1 LNSPANPTPAAAGG
15 RFSGLSPASW
25 VAAQNLINQAFGLIL
40 FAIQAPLLGPRAFG
54 LIALVMV
61 FIGFCEYVLEISA
74 TDALISVRDID
85 AQHYSTMTTVN
96 ALIAVV
102 LGAAVLLCAQAIAG
116 LFHEPELEPILRV
129 MAALPLVS
137 ALASAPNAASR
148 RDLQFRPL
156 ALRVLAGTLIGG
168 AAGLTLTVLHFGV
181 WALVWQ
187 TIVQRIVNVALLWKL
202 VAMPFRVGFSGR
214 HFRELWRYGA
224 PMLLS
229 QTMTWSA
236 TQIPR
241 FLLGLYL
248 GAAELGL
255 FSLAGRI
262 NEIVL
267 QVTLS
272 PMFAVARVQMRAFID
287 DRSGLSGAMNH
298 LLKQMGLLCFP
309 LCIGGAVVMPVL
321 FHVWLDARWSAGVL
335 TAQLMLLGAMPYA
348 AHYALSAALLAMNKQ
363 SLVAVNSTV
372 QSIAT
377 VIVVAI
383 FAPFGLNAAAAAIA
397 LRPLATA
404 AIPIA
409 FAQRHL
415 GLEASGVWR
424 AQAEVFL
431 AAAAMGAIVYL
442 TKLALE
448 RYLNPPALLAV
459 MVLAGGVAY
468 GLLIMRILPS
478 ETAALA
484 ARLRRKSAA

>member
-1 LNSPANPTPAAAGG
+1 M
-15 RFSGLSPASW
+15 
-25 VAAQNLINQAFGLIL
+25 AAQNLFNQAFGLIL

-54 LIALVMV
+54 LITLVMV
-61 FIGFCEYVLEISA
+61 FIGFCEYVLEIAS

-85 AQHYSTMTTVN
+85 AQHYATMTTVN
-96 ALIAVV
+96 SLLAVALG
-102 LGAAVLLCAQAIAG
+102 LGVLLLAHAIAG
-116 LFHEPELEPILRV
+116 LFHEPELESILRW

-148 RDLQFRPL
+148 RALQFRPL
-156 ALRVLAGTLIGG
+156 AIRVLAGTLIGG
-168 AAGLTLTVLHFGV
+168 AVGLTLTVLHFGV

-187 TIVQRIVNVALLWKL
+187 TIVQRVCNVGLLWML
-202 VAMPFRVGFSGR
+202 VRMPFRVGFSAP
-214 HFRELWRYGA
+214 HFRELWRYGG

-236 TQIPR
+236 SQIPR

-262 NEIVL
+262 NDIVL

-272 PMFAVARVQMRAFID
+272 PMYAVARVQMRSFVD
-287 DRSGLSGAMNH
+287 DRAGLQAAVNH

-309 LCIGGAVVMPVL
+309 LCIGGAAVMPVL

-363 SLVAVNSTV
+363 SLIAVNSTV
-372 QSIAT
+372 QSAAT

-409 FAQRHL
+409 FAQRHC
-415 GLEASGVWR
+415 GLRASAVWR
-424 AQAEVFL
+424 AQADVFL
-431 AAAAMGAIVYL
+431 AAAAMGAAVWL

-448 RYLNPPALLAV
+448 RYLNAAVLLAAL
-459 MVLAGGVAY
+459 VLTGALVY
-468 GLLIMRILPS
+468 GLLIMRLMPAES
-478 ETAALA
+478 AALA